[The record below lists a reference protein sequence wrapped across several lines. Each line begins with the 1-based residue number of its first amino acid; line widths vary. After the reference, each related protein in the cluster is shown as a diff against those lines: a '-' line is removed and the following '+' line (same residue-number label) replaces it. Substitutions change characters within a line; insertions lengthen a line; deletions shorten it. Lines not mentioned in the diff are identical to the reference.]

1 MVTKL
6 RGMPPSSSSKEWAFE
21 DDTGPLCEQAIKR
34 N

>member
-6 RGMPPSSSSKEWAFE
+6 WGMSPSSSSKEWAFE
-21 DDTGPLCEQAIKR
+21 DDTDPLCEQAIMR